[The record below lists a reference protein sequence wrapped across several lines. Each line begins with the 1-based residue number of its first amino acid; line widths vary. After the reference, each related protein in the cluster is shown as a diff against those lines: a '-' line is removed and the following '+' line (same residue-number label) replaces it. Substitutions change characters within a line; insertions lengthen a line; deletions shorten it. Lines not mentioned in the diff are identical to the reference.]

1 MQNVVDD
8 TVAFGLLGPLLV
20 TTGNGMPIYV
30 PAPKQR
36 ILLAALLLRA
46 NTTVS
51 PERLAYAVWE
61 DRPPPTAQAAI
72 RTYMMRLRRTLG
84 PAGTRLVRRPSG
96 YAVEVRQPAEFDV
109 AELERLRFESQA
121 AAQACQWRRAASLCA
136 RALSLWRGAPL
147 EDIPSAVL
155 HQHEAG
161 QLSEVRLEL
170 TAARIDAELRLGR
183 DSYLVA
189 ELRQLADEYP
199 LREHIQAQLML
210 AYYRCGRQVEALE
223 VYRRV
228 RTTLA
233 DELGI
238 DPGPELQKMHQLI
251 LSSDP
256 ALTAGAT
263 VPAIFQHGTV
273 SRP

>member
-1 MQNVVDD
+1 MNMAPPNTAGD

-20 TTGNGMPIYV
+20 TTGEGTPIYV
-30 PAPKQR
+30 SAPKQR
-36 ILLAALLLRA
+36 TMLAALLLRA
-46 NTTVS
+46 NTTV
-51 PERLAYAVWE
+51 PAEKLAYAVWG
-61 DRPPPTAQAAI
+61 DNPPPTARAAI

-84 PAGTRLVRRPSG
+84 LVGSRLVGRPSG
-96 YAVEVRQPAEFDV
+96 YAIEVHGPSEFDL
-109 AELERLRFESQA
+109 AELERLRVASHEA
-121 AAQACQWRRAASLCA
+121 AKARQWSLTASLCA
-136 RALSLWRGAPL
+136 KALNLWRGVPL

-155 HQHEAG
+155 HQPEVE
-161 QLSEVRLEL
+161 QLAEVRLEL

-183 DSYLVA
+183 ESYVVA
-189 ELRQLADEYP
+189 EVRQLADEDP

-228 RTTLA
+228 RTMLA

-238 DPGPELQKMHQLI
+238 DPGPELQTMHQLI

-256 ALTAGAT
+256 ALTAEA
-263 VPAIFQHGTV
+263 AASALF
-273 SRP
+273 